1 MEKPNGHSFMNE
13 TEKAMIQQYR
23 AQGYT
28 FEQIARF
35 MQRSTSS
42 VKRVVYGWDQKATN
56 HG

>member
-1 MEKPNGHSFMNE
+1 MNE
-13 TEKAMIQQYR
+13 TEKAMILQYR
-23 AQGYT
+23 TQGYT

-42 VKRVVYGWDQKATN
+42 VKRVVYGWNQRAAN